1 MSASDSA
8 KWWRASNRRSGS
20 PWSAVAAPSLT
31 MIAHPASRASLTPGD
46 LAGGHAE
53 LPRLPVCVIVPAY
66 NRASTLPRCLASIW
80 SQRPALP
87 AEVIV
92 VDDGST
98 DDTSAV
104 ASGHGATVLRHPRNL
119 GFAAF
124 ARNTG
129 LRATSCEWVAFLDSD
144 DEWLPHH
151 LNHLWEL
158 RGDHALVGSSSL
170 RCGTH
175 PNEDRIHGPITH
187 RPVVLH
193 SPDRLISTHN
203 LFTASGSMVRREVA
217 LELGGFQPM
226 WGVEDFDLWVR
237 LLERQSAIC
246 SPRVTVIYHQHA
258 DNLSADGRRMLS
270 AQHAVAA
277 AWTRRSSGSRVA
289 FQRSE
294 GVMYWDS
301 MRLALSLGQRWAALK
316 NGLALVSTFQ
326 RTLGVAILLRD
337 RFLERRASARVAR
350 DGGPSV
356 ALFLRHADER
366 QTVIDLLHSR
376 TVRDLSD
383 QPAARALL
391 MLAKRPAGLLV
402 VRSRFRAALLRVL
415 GVRAMTAQRF
425 LKRRSCDAF

>member
-1 MSASDSA
+1 MSDSNSA
-8 KWWRASNRRSGS
+8 KWRRPSNPRIGAQ
-20 PWSAVAAPSLT
+20 WSAVAAPGTT
-31 MIAHPASRASLTPGD
+31 MIADPVSRASLTPGD
-46 LAGGHAE
+46 LAAGQAE

-98 DDTSAV
+98 DDTAAV
-104 ASGHGATVLRHPRNL
+104 ACAHGATVLRHPQNL

-151 LNHLWEL
+151 LNHLWDL

-170 RCGTH
+170 RCGAH
-175 PNEDRIHGPITH
+175 PDEDRIHGPITH

-203 LFTASGSMVRREVA
+203 LFTASGSMIRREIA

-226 WGVEDFDLWVR
+226 WGVEDLDLWVR
-237 LLERQSAIC
+237 LLERKSAIC

-258 DNLSADGRRMLS
+258 DNLSADSRRMLS
-270 AQHAVAA
+270 AQHALAA
-277 AWTRRSSGSRVA
+277 AWTRRAGGSQLA

-301 MRLALSLGQRWAALK
+301 MRLALSLGQRREALK

-326 RTLGVAILLRD
+326 GTLGVAILLRD

-366 QTVIDLLHSR
+366 QTVTELLHSGE
-376 TVRDLSD
+376 VRDLSD
-383 QPAARALL
+383 QPRARALL

-402 VRSRFRAALLRVL
+402 VRSRFHAALLRAF
-415 GVRAMTAQRF
+415 GVRAMAAQRF
-425 LKRRSCDAF
+425 LYGRSCNAF